1 MTQDRELL
9 YRSSSSYLYSFLSCF
24 QLHPSSTRQATT
36 LPFPLLPVAVPSSIT
51 STSFFTYYPRN
62 IISLLPKSRTLTSS
76 SSFPR
81 SSSSPSVGIRN
92 RVSSPLLNLGRRR
105 FEAHNMVALLRK
117 YLAGECFTFFFLEFT
132 KPLEAQRADFDAS
145 PFVLVRGLPPHR
157 ASHLSFPALAIEQ
170 TPYTPCLPP
179 FSPKPPLRTRSERG
193 GESSSVSA
201 RNHLSSFSP
210 VSCLLS
216 QYQST

>member
-36 LPFPLLPVAVPSSIT
+36 LSPSSP
-51 STSFFTYYPRN
+51 SPSHLPSPTSFFTYYPRN

-105 FEAHNMVALLRK
+105 FEAHNMVALLQK

-132 KPLEAQRADFDAS
+132 KPLERHRADFDAS